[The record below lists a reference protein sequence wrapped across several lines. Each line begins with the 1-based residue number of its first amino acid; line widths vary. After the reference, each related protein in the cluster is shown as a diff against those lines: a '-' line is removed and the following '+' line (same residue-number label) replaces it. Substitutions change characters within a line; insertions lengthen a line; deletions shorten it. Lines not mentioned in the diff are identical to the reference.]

1 MKLILRNV
9 QGESVGSVEVR
20 EDVFDRPMNHALV
33 HQVVVG
39 QLANARQGTAST
51 KTRAEVSGG
60 GAKPR
65 PQKHTGNARQ
75 GSTRSPQWS
84 GGGIAFGPK
93 PRSYRH
99 RTTKR
104 ARRRALVAALSEKV
118 RDGQLVVVDKLDLEQ
133 PKTREMAQALEAL
146 GAGPSVLLVADGA
159 DPLVLRSAKNISRL
173 KMLPASLLN
182 CLDIL
187 NHSRIVMTVEAVRRV
202 EELWGGRFLR
212 RKNKLPVAAGG
223 A

>member
-1 MKLILRNV
+1 
-9 QGESVGSVEVR
+9 
-20 EDVFDRPMNHALV
+20 
-33 HQVVVG
+33 
-39 QLANARQGTAST
+39 
-51 KTRAEVSGG
+51 
-60 GAKPR
+60 
-65 PQKHTGNARQ
+65 
-75 GSTRSPQWS
+75 
-84 GGGIAFGPK
+84 
-93 PRSYRH
+93 
-99 RTTKR
+99 
-104 ARRRALVAALSEKV
+104 LVAALSEKV

-187 NHSRIVMTVEAVRRV
+187 NHSKIVMTVEAVRRV

-212 RKNKLPVAAGG
+212 RKSKLPVAAGG